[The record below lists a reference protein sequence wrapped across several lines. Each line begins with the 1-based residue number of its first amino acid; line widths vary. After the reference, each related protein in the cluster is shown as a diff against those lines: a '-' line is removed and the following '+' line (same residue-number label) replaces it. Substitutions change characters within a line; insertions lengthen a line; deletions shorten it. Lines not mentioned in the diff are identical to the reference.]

1 MKVKALYGSLSPGM
15 GGKGFCLCRE
25 DPVGPAAVVAQSD
38 RVDGC
43 GTDETSIWRNAGRDL
58 ADDPIE

>member
-1 MKVKALYGSLSPGM
+1 LDRQLR
-15 GGKGFCLCRE
+15 LCS
-25 DPVGPAAVVAQSD
+25 QSD

-43 GTDETSIWRNAGRDL
+43 DTDETSIWRNAGPDL